1 MEIKATKKL
10 IALATSGALTFD
22 DSNWETNLNAV
33 FVINSSVQDNI
44 QLAIEFGYSRFIEH
58 SKCCMVFNTLIK
70 LATSKYGIGVRS
82 GTIKDYICALT
93 GTKLVSTKSGKIFKR
108 NNKIDADPLV
118 IEGKW
123 YNFNNNGVAVAELD
137 LEAMLKLTITRY
149 MKGLSGDLSSEKK
162 VILIKNEEKGAI
174 LMERINLLMV
184 EIQEESI
191 AH

>member
-1 MEIKATKKL
+1 MKATKTL

-22 DSNWETNLNAV
+22 ETNWETNLNAI

-44 QLAIEFGYSRFIEH
+44 QLAIEFGYSRFIEN

-70 LATSKYGIGVRS
+70 LATSKYGIGLRS
-82 GTIKDYICALT
+82 ATIKDYICTLT
-93 GTKLVSTKSGKIFKR
+93 GTKLVSNKTGKIFKR
-108 NNKIDADPLV
+108 NNKVDANPLV

-137 LEAMLKLTITRY
+137 LEAMLKLTVTRY
-149 MKGLSGDLSSEKK
+149 MKGLSGDLSSDKK
-162 VILIKNEEKGAI
+162 VVLIKNEEKGALI
-174 LMERINLLMV
+174 MERLNLLMAN
-184 EIQEESI
+184 IQEESI